1 MCSPGL
7 NAVRKTVHAQCVPLL
22 ALHILQGGPSLCR
35 KRVPVPQHAANCGA
49 RTNLLRCSRCHAVH
63 FCGVKCQK
71 VGRQRKTCA
80 LCTAKTWPRGLLGG
94 RGLLGRPAVT
104 GPRSRQG
111 PLQSGGTCWGCMGD
125 NRVCGHGFHSLDL
138 GSMWGLALPGA
149 GVWADSSSKPG
160 PPSQPPPPLPTLQAY
175 WPFHRLHCKRNEF
188 ADAMEEAD
196 PKFASWM
203 RGHGKMAV
211 LKDDEVDRLER
222 ATQAASGPGRHE
234 VMESM
239 YGRLDP
245 KPQGDPGAVRVAAPG
260 CGWGP
265 GAMPRVLFV

>member
-160 PPSQPPPPLPTLQAY
+160 PPSQPPPPPPNPAGVLAVPSPALQAQRVCRCDGGGR
-175 WPFHRLHCKRNEF
+175 PKVCVL
-188 ADAMEEAD
+188 DAWARQDGRPEGRRGGPAG
-196 PKFASWM
+196 ASY
-203 RGHGKMAV
+203 
-211 LKDDEVDRLER
+211 
-222 ATQAASGPGRHE
+222 PGR
-234 VMESM
+234 
-239 YGRLDP
+239 L
-245 KPQGDPGAVRVAAPG
+245 
-260 CGWGP
+260 GP
-265 GAMPRVLFV
+265 RPA